1 MLLYL
6 RDIEHSKTF
15 EFLKMYRNNIR
26 LFRILDNLL
35 LSKLLYL
42 RDIEHSKTFWFLK
55 MYQNEFFYFKYS
67 TMKYYKI

>member
-1 MLLYL
+1 
-6 RDIEHSKTF
+6 
-15 EFLKMYRNNIR
+15 

-67 TMKYYKI
+67 K